1 MAVNLLSFAS
11 VMSTV
16 GSVCLAILILLAMIT
31 VHEFGHYVAGKIFHF
46 KINEFAIGFGPKLF
60 SRTKKNGEVFSVRL
74 LPLGGFC
81 AFEGEDEENPHPDAF
96 NNKRPW
102 QRIIVLFAGAF
113 MNYLLALLLIMISFF
128 ACGQL
133 LLMAYRVDP
142 ADTTA
147 SGEYAINGLAFHD
160 EDVIIRCEG
169 KNIYLTSDL
178 MSALEGKSEGD
189 LVDFTVSRRTQEGR
203 QVMDI
208 SVILRADADF
218 ENLTDTNTL
227 WQCIGIYKQPLE
239 SGEGYQWQVYSMA
252 YKGFG
257 FFETIGRSFVYS
269 FQIGG
274 TIFKVL
280 GQLLTGSL
288 GLSAFGGPITTI
300 RLTSEIASRGIQQ
313 FLEIAAYIG
322 VNLAVFNLLPIP
334 ALDGSK
340 IIFTVIEWIRG
351 KPINRKVEA
360 VIHAVG
366 FVLLLGFAVLVDLLQ
381 LF

>member
-81 AFEGEDEENPHPDAF
+81 AFEGEDAENPHPDAF

-113 MNYLLALLLIMISFF
+113 MNYLLALLLIIISFF

-160 EDVIIRCEG
+160 EDVIIKCEG
-169 KNIYLTSDL
+169 KNIYLTTDL
-178 MSALEGKSEGD
+178 MSALEGRQEGEK
-189 LVDFTVSRRTQEGR
+189 VQFTVSRKTEEGR

-340 IIFTVIEWIRG
+340 IVFTAIEWIRG
-351 KPINRKVEA
+351 KPLNRKVEA

>member
-340 IIFTVIEWIRG
+340 IVFTAIEWIRG
-351 KPINRKVEA
+351 KPLNRKVEA

>member
-113 MNYLLALLLIMISFF
+113 MNYLLALLLIIISFF

-142 ADTTA
+142 ADTTYT
-147 SGEYAINGLAFHD
+147 ENIDINGLSFHD
-160 EDVIIRCEG
+160 EDVIIKCEG
-169 KNIYLTSDL
+169 KNIYLTTDL
-178 MSALEGKSEGD
+178 MSALEGRQEGEK
-189 LVDFTVSRRTQEGR
+189 VQFTVSRKTEEGR

-340 IIFTVIEWIRG
+340 IVFTAIEWIRG
-351 KPINRKVEA
+351 KPLNRKVEA